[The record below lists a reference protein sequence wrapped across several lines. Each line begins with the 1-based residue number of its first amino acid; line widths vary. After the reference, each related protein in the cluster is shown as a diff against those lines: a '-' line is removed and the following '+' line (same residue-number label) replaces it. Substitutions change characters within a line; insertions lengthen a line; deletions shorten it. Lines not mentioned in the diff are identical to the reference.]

1 MLKNFFVR
9 IKSIKKPKSSSVDEK
24 QERKGPRKFSRMFFE
39 FFSVQSILKKMV
51 FVFLLLIV
59 IPVTTIGYIATST
72 ASEHLEASAEES
84 VISATLQT
92 SNYFDVYLE
101 KATNMSVQVLSNAV
115 ITKYGNDI
123 LDGADPRVIQ
133 KSQEEATTAL
143 GGVNSSFTDMDAKV
157 LFDNGFVL
165 GELTKPDD
173 INKVKQTEWY
183 SRVVEANGTALWIDY
198 SEATRSKIEM
208 QYALS
213 VVRLYKDVFLNKT
226 YGVII
231 VDIAYDSI
239 NKILAEIDLGKEDS
253 TYLLTDYGKVLSA
266 RGKEAEEELAG
277 RQFIKE
283 VQKRLET
290 RDSDFFYTEDLSQEY
305 LVSYHKSPSTG
316 ITAIT
321 IVPRYA
327 IVEGA
332 SVIREATII
341 AGIIFGLLAIVFGLL
356 FSVSMSRDM
365 KSIMKVMAKAE
376 EGDLTSALQIKRRDE
391 IGILVRSFNKMM
403 AKIRELVEQSKRA
416 AQEVVSS
423 SKKMATISTQSS
435 RISTE
440 ISQAIVEVA
449 SGSYNQS
456 IEIESSVKSV
466 AQLADDITVAAE
478 KTKLMEQDSE
488 TMKELSDYGIKI
500 IEKLNSNTVKTNE
513 IASNVVEN
521 ITQLNQYVQSI
532 DLITNV
538 LHGIAGQT
546 NLLALNAA
554 IEAARAGETGK
565 GFAVVAD
572 EIRKLAEQSNSHTK
586 EIQGHI
592 ENIFK
597 QAQSST
603 DLVGEAAAS
612 IKEQSEMVAQTAEA
626 FSRIEETTT
635 ALIEVINDLGK
646 MIKGM
651 DKYKDN
657 VMSSMENIST
667 VSEQVSASTQEVSAS
682 TEEQLASIEQ
692 LDDMAQQLN
701 ELAANLISQM
711 EKFKI

>member
-1 MLKNFFVR
+1 MLNNFLAR
-9 IKSIKKPKSSSVDEK
+9 IKPFGKPKSSRVDEK
-24 QERKGPRKFSRMFFE
+24 QERKSQRKFSQVIFN

-51 FVFLLLIV
+51 IVFLLLII
-59 IPVTTIGYIATST
+59 IPVSTIGFIATST
-72 ASEHLEASAEES
+72 ASNHLEASAEES
-84 VISATLQT
+84 VIAATFQT

-101 KATNMSVQVLSNAV
+101 KATNMSMQVLSNAI
-115 ITKYGNDI
+115 ITKYGSNI
-123 LDGADPRVIQ
+123 LDGADPRDIQ
-133 KSQEEATTAL
+133 KSQEDATTAL

-165 GELTKPDD
+165 GELTKPSDM
-173 INKVKQTEWY
+173 NKVKETDWY
-183 SRVVEANGTALWIDY
+183 SKVVEADGTALWIDY
-198 SEATRSKIEM
+198 SEATRSGIEM

-213 VVRLYKDVFLNKT
+213 VVRLYEDVFLNKT
-226 YGVII
+226 FGIII

-239 NKILAEIDLGKEDS
+239 NKILGEIDLGKEDS

-266 RGKEAEEELAG
+266 QGKAEEEALAN

-283 VQKRLET
+283 VQKRLLT
-290 RDSDFFYTEDLSQEY
+290 KDSDFFYTEDSSQEY

-321 IVPRYA
+321 IVPNYV
-327 IVEGA
+327 ILEGA
-332 SVIREATII
+332 STIEKSTII
-341 AGIIFGLLAIVFGLL
+341 AGILFGVLAIIFGLL
-356 FSVSMSRDM
+356 FSLSMSRDM
-365 KSIMKVMAKAE
+365 KSIMKVMSRAE
-376 EGDLTSALQIKRRDE
+376 EGDLTSTLQMKRKDE
-391 IGILVRSFNKMM
+391 IGNLVASFNKMM
-403 AKIRELVEQSKRA
+403 TKIRELVIESKHA
-416 AQEVVSS
+416 SEKVVVSS
-423 SKKMATISTQSS
+423 DKMATISAQSS

-466 AQLADDITVAAE
+466 AQLADDITQAAE
-478 KTKLMEQDSE
+478 KTKLMEADSE
-488 TMKELSDYGIKI
+488 TMRELSDYGIRI

-513 IASNVVEN
+513 ITSNMVEN
-521 ITQLNQYVQSI
+521 ITRLNQYVQSI

-572 EIRKLAEQSNSHTK
+572 EIRKLAEQSNNHTK
-586 EIQGHI
+586 EIQDHV

-603 DLVGEAAAS
+603 NLVGQAEAS

-626 FSRIEETTT
+626 FARIEETTT
-635 ALIEVINDLGK
+635 TLIKVINEMGN

-651 DKYKDN
+651 DKYKDS
-657 VMSSMENIST
+657 VMSSMESISS

-701 ELAANLISQM
+701 ELAANLIAQM

>member
-1 MLKNFFVR
+1 MLKKFFGR
-9 IKSIKKPKSSSVDEK
+9 IIPNKKTESLSVDEK
-24 QERKGPRKFSRMFFE
+24 QERKGPRKFSVMFFE
-39 FFSVQSILKKMV
+39 LFSLQSILKKMV
-51 FVFLLLIV
+51 IVFLLLIV
-59 IPVTTIGYIATST
+59 IPVSTIGYIATST
-72 ASEHLEASAEES
+72 ASSHLETSAEES

-101 KATNMSVQVLSNAV
+101 KATNLSVQVLSNTIIA
-115 ITKYGNDI
+115 KYGKDI
-123 LDGADPRVIQ
+123 LDGADPKVIQ
-133 KSQEEATTAL
+133 KSKDEATTAL
-143 GGVNSSFTDMDAKV
+143 GGINSSLNDMDAKI

-165 GELTKPDD
+165 GELTKPND

-183 SRVVEANGTALWIDY
+183 KKVEEANGTALWIDY
-198 SEATRSKIEM
+198 SEETRSAIEK

-213 VVRLYKDVFLNKT
+213 VVRLYKDVFANKT
-226 YGVII
+226 YGVVI
-231 VDIAYDSI
+231 VDIAYDTI
-239 NKILAEIDLGKEDS
+239 NKVLDEIDLGKNDS
-253 TYLLTDYGKVLSA
+253 SYLMTEYGKVLSA
-266 RGKEAEEELAG
+266 RGKEAEAELAD

-290 RDSDFFYTEDLSQEY
+290 KDSDFFYTEDMSVEY

-321 IVPRYA
+321 IAPRNA

-332 SVIREATII
+332 AVIRKSTVV
-341 AGIIFGLLAIVFGLL
+341 AGIIFGLVAVVFGLL
-356 FSVSMSRDM
+356 FSLSMSRDM
-365 KSIMKVMAKAE
+365 KSIMKVMARAE
-376 EGDLTSALQIKRRDE
+376 DGDLTTALQIKRKDE
-391 IGILVRSFNKMM
+391 IGVLVASFNRMM

-416 AQEVVSS
+416 AKEVVNSS
-423 SKKMATISTQSS
+423 EKMATISRQSS

-449 SGSYNQS
+449 SGSFNQS
-456 IEIESSVKSV
+456 IEIENSVKSV

-478 KTKLMEQDSE
+478 KTKRMEQDSE
-488 TMKELSDYGIKI
+488 SMKELSDYGIKI

-513 IASNVVEN
+513 ITSSVVEN
-521 ITQLNQYVQSI
+521 IKQLNQYVQSI

-538 LHGIAGQT
+538 LHSIAGQT

-554 IEAARAGETGK
+554 IEAARAGEAGK

-586 EIQGHI
+586 EIQGHV

-603 DLVGEAAAS
+603 SLVGEAEAS
-612 IKEQSEMVAQTAEA
+612 IREQSEMVAQTAEA
-626 FSRIEETTT
+626 FARIEETTT
-635 ALIEVINDLGK
+635 ALIEVISDLGR

-651 DKYKDN
+651 DKYKDS

-692 LDDMAQQLN
+692 LDEMAQQLS